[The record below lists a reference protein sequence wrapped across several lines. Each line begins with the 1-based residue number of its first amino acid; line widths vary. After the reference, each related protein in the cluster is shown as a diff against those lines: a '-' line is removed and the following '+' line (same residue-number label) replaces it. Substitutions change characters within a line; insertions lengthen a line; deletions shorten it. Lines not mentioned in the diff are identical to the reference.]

1 MVDIKSKKQ
10 YCVAILLRSATKVH
24 VRHSTNTRKGLT
36 LMSIQPFKEK
46 LITLLVVVASA
57 GGTLAVFGSV
67 PVIARITSA
76 QSSVPQPYTQQ
87 ANPFDTDPIK
97 WL

>member
-1 MVDIKSKKQ
+1 MSTQ
-10 YCVAILLRSATKVH
+10 PLR
-24 VRHSTNTRKGLT
+24 
-36 LMSIQPFKEK
+36 EK

-67 PVIARITSA
+67 PVIARITST
-76 QSSVPQPYTQQ
+76 QQGSLPQYTQYVDP
-87 ANPFDTDPIK
+87 AEATPFD